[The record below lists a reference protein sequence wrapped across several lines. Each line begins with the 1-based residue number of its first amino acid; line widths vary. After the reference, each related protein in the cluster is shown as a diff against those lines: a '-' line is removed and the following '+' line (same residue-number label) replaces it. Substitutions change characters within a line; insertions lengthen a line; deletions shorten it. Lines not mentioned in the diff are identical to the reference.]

1 MQITLSTEI
10 LITDIVR
17 NIIVDTIRY
26 TRILVPAE
34 YRCVYCI
41 LCLLIDGN
49 DFRVSK
55 ILRRSDTSAVSVG
68 ERERDLERPEGRVVE
83 CL

>member
-1 MQITLSTEI
+1 M
-10 LITDIVR
+10 R
-17 NIIVDTIRY
+17 NIIVDTIRH

-41 LCLLIDGN
+41 LLCLLIDGN

-55 ILRRSDTSAVSVG
+55 ILRRSDTSAVSVR
-68 ERERDLERPEGRVVE
+68 ERERDLERRKDAS
-83 CL
+83 